1 MRGVAGGLSD
11 EPPSEGSEFVSGPV
25 LSPDA
30 FLASRAGTFPGLLG
44 DVPFAASCLPWS
56 PSGTPPTA
64 RREGVMLK

>member
-1 MRGVAGGLSD
+1 
-11 EPPSEGSEFVSGPV
+11 VSGPV
-25 LSPDA
+25 LSTEA
-30 FLASRAGTFPGLLG
+30 FSASRAGTFPRFAV